1 MTRLAHVLWRVL
13 CCAQTDMEYLKN
25 LILQLYTTGEA
36 EALLPVFTRLL
47 SLGPEDVKRCKQV
60 RCWEHC
66 SKMLVGAWHLAAPAH
81 ALCGCASAAW
91 LAL

>member
-1 MTRLAHVLWRVL
+1 VCRGICCAVL
-13 CCAQTDMEYLKN
+13 CCTQTDMEYLKN

-36 EALLPVFTRLL
+36 EALLPVFKRLL

-66 SKMLVGAWHLAAPAH
+66 SKMLVGAWHPAA
-81 ALCGCASAAW
+81 LVVRYAAV
-91 LAL
+91 LVQHG

>member
-1 MTRLAHVLWRVL
+1 ML
-13 CCAQTDMEYLKN
+13 CCAVLCRAVQTDMEYLKN

-60 RCWEHC
+60 C
-66 SKMLVGAWHLAAPAH
+66 
-81 ALCGCASAAW
+81 
-91 LAL
+91 

>member
-1 MTRLAHVLWRVL
+1 MWLLV
-13 CCAQTDMEYLKN
+13 CCGVQTDMEYLKN

-60 RCWEHC
+60 CVQVV
-66 SKMLVGAWHLAAPAH
+66 SKS
-81 ALCGCASAAW
+81 ALRR
-91 LAL
+91 